1 MTTSTPP
8 QRPVPTSPDGS
19 SATASDATGTAL
31 DVLRERGF
39 VQDVTD
45 EVALAAALAEG
56 PITYY
61 VGFDPTAPSLH
72 AGNLVGM
79 MAMAWLQRH
88 GHRPIALAGGATGRI
103 GDPSG
108 RDSER
113 EVLDDA
119 TIERHL
125 AGIRRQLGLV
135 LDLTGGEG
143 GGLLV
148 DNHDWTAPVTMLDFL
163 REVGVHASVNQMIA
177 RDSVK
182 RRLEEREQGLTYAEF
197 TYQLLQA
204 FDFAHLFEQHACV
217 LQGGGS
223 DQWGNIVAGIDLI
236 RRRGGGPAFGLV
248 WPLLTTADGAK
259 FGKSAGN
266 AVWLD
271 AELTSPYAYYQYW
284 VNAADADVV
293 RFLKLFT
300 FLELT
305 EIAELEVE
313 LARDPAARVAH
324 RVLAREATRI
334 IHGDQ
339 GVAAAEG
346 ATAVLF
352 GDAPFAGLS
361 DEVLAAAFEEAPS
374 VTLERSRL
382 DADGVGVLEAMTAV
396 GLAATNAEAR
406 RLVEQGAV
414 RLNNA
419 RVDDPR
425 ARLGP
430 GDLASATTAVLRAG
444 KKRYGLVRFH

>member
-1 MTTSTPP
+1 MDTSTSTP
-8 QRPVPTSPDGS
+8 S
-19 SATASDATGTAL
+19 TGTAL
-31 DVLRERGF
+31 DLLRARGF

-45 EVALAAALAEG
+45 EAGLAAAFAAG
-56 PITYY
+56 PVSYY

-79 MAMAWLQRH
+79 MAMAWLQRL

-108 RDSER
+108 RDTER
-113 EVLDDA
+113 EVLDEA
-119 TIERHL
+119 TLERHL
-125 AGIRRQLGLV
+125 AGIRTQLGLV
-135 LDLTGGEG
+135 LDLSGEG
-143 GGLLV
+143 PTGGLLV
-148 DNHDWTAPVTMLDFL
+148 DNHDWTAPVGVLDFL

-177 RDSVK
+177 RESVR

-197 TYQLLQA
+197 SYQLLQA
-204 FDFAHLFEQHACV
+204 FDFAHLYEQHGCV

-236 RRRGGGPAFGLV
+236 RRRGGGQAYGLV
-248 WPLLTTADGAK
+248 WPLLTTADGSK

-271 AELTSPYAYYQYW
+271 AAMTSPYAYYQYW

-300 FLELT
+300 FLDLDD
-305 EIAELEVE
+305 IAEVAVE
-313 LARDPAARVAH
+313 HERDPAARVAH
-324 RVLAREATRI
+324 RLLAREATRV
-334 IHGDQ
+334 IHGDA

-352 GDAPFAGLS
+352 GDAPFTGLS
-361 DEVLAAAFEEAPS
+361 DDVLAAAFEEAPS
-374 VTLERSRL
+374 VTLERARL
-382 DADGVGVLEAMTAV
+382 ETEGVGLLEAMTAV
-396 GLAATNAEAR
+396 GLSASNGEAR
-406 RLVEQGAV
+406 RLVQQGSV

-419 RVDDPR
+419 LVDDPQR
-425 ARLGP
+425 RLGP
-430 GDLASATTAVLRAG
+430 GDLASESTAVLRAG
-444 KKRYGLVRFH
+444 KKRYGLVRFA